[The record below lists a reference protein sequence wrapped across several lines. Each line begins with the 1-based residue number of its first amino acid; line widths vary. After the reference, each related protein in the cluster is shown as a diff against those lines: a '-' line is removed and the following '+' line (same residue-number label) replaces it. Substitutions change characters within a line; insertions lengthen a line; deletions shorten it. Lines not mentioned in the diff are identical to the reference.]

1 MTFNVDPEEE
11 PTVPQKETSDDI
23 AQTGEND
30 FPPAN
35 SDMLNHLLQE
45 LDK

>member
-11 PTVPQKETSDDI
+11 PTVPQNEISDDI
-23 AQTGEND
+23 AQTGENY

-35 SDMLNHLLQE
+35 SDLLNRLLQE